1 MSSTAPARVLQA
13 AVVSL
18 AALSQAVCGRS
29 TPVVSDLVPGVPPAQ
44 QRTITRTELGFQWP
58 FTVGVGTVACD
69 GGALAFRSGAT
80 TYALSRGAE
89 TRGYAN
95 VDAIRRVQGSGPP
108 SDPVSRLTQD
118 VRMKVFAQTSA
129 CGSATDG
136 EGSRR
141 VSDCKARVRERSG
154 VSDSEL
160 TRIQTEGVERNWPP
174 LKPVLISLD
183 AVIAAAGQL
192 CPR

>member
-1 MSSTAPARVLQA
+1 MALARLVQA
-13 AVVSL
+13 AVVSI
-18 AALSQAVCGRS
+18 AAVSQAGCGRS
-29 TPVVSDLVPGVPPAQ
+29 TPVVSEPVPGVPTAQ
-44 QRTITRTELGFQWP
+44 QRTITRTELGYQWP

-69 GGALAFRSGAT
+69 GGALAFRSGAK
-80 TYALSRGAE
+80 TYALSREAG

-95 VDAIRRVQGSGPP
+95 VDAIRQVQGGGPP

-118 VRMKVFAQTSA
+118 VRMNLFAQTSA
-129 CGSATDG
+129 CGNAPDG
-136 EGSRR
+136 ERSRR
-141 VSDCKARVRERSG
+141 GSDCKARVRERSG

-160 TRIQTEGVERNWPP
+160 TRIEAEGVERNWPP